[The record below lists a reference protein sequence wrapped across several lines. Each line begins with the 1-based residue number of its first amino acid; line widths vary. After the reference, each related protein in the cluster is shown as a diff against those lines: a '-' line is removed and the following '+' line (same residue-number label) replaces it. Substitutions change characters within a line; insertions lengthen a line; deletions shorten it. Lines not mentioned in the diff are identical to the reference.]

1 MDKRDST
8 GAVTATKEKALE
20 KTIYEVNIYIYIFI
34 YKKDIE
40 WDFDDAYV
48 VLIVS
53 GGYEII

>member
-1 MDKRDST
+1 LDKRDST